1 MAEKLFPCGKD
12 LSRST
17 TRRGANVQE
26 LVESRVLLLAVKSYC
41 KCPPTGVGGEPTMGH
56 VQWFYWMSLCPV

>member
-17 TRRGANVQE
+17 TRRVANVQE
-26 LVESRVLLLAVKSYC
+26 LVEPRVLLLAVKSYFASALPREWAASRRWGMC
-41 KCPPTGVGGEPTMGH
+41 NGSIG
-56 VQWFYWMSLCPV
+56 

>member
-17 TRRGANVQE
+17 TRRVANVQE
-26 LVESRVLLLAVKSYC
+26 LVEPRVLLLAEKSYC
-41 KCPPTGVGGEPTMGH
+41 KCPPTGVGGEPPMGH
-56 VQWFYWMSLCPV
+56 V